1 MKVEIQNLELSS
13 SEKHLVQF
21 SSVLGNAYAYWQG
34 TPPQLGETYHVEFSV
49 GTPLTWGVDILPTTE
64 STYQIKQ
71 EGDGVVIIAKLE
83 TYEEEGLAFLRLGG
97 SLLMTETNGN
107 PAPIET
113 FVEAHIR
120 ELILSDTGI

>member
-13 SEKHLVQF
+13 SDKHRVQF
-21 SSVLGNAYAYWQG
+21 SSALGNACAYWQG
-34 TPPQLGETYHVEFSV
+34 IPPQLGETYHVELSV
-49 GTPLTWGVDILPTTE
+49 GTPLNWGVDILQTTE
-64 STYQIKQ
+64 STYQLKQ
-71 EGDGVVIIAKLE
+71 EGDGVGMIAKLE

-97 SLLMTETNGN
+97 SILMIETLGN
-107 PAPIET
+107 PAPIGT